1 MRVRNLKPDE
11 MKYALGTLMYCPGDN
26 EKVADKLIENKFPD
40 LNVMVLC
47 LEDAILLQN
56 LGHAEDILEETLTK
70 VKVAYRNNP
79 TMDLPLIFIRV
90 RNPQHLEHCLTRYH
104 KFSSILNGFVMPKY
118 DSTVSEQYKRIINGT
133 NNYHKFKFMPIL
145 ESAVLIEAANRK
157 KELLNIKADLENTK
171 GILGVLVGSNDMCNY
186 FALRRSAYQT
196 VYDIGV
202 IKDILS
208 DIICVMGR
216 DYVVNGPIW
225 EYFDGDN
232 WEEGLRREVEL
243 DQLNGFIGK
252 SCVHPKQLSVI
263 RDAIKVNKL
272 DYEDAVEIINWD
284 SEHGVIK
291 GKNSG
296 RMNEVA
302 THQAWAEKVYTLGK
316 IYGVKGE

>member
-1 MRVRNLKPDE
+1 MRNHTHFYFCNR
-11 MKYALGTLMYCPGDN
+11 
-26 EKVADKLIENKFPD
+26 I
-40 LNVMVLC
+40 
-47 LEDAILLQN
+47 
-56 LGHAEDILEETLTK
+56 
-70 VKVAYRNNP
+70 
-79 TMDLPLIFIRV
+79 
-90 RNPQHLEHCLTRYH
+90 HCR
-104 KFSSILNGFVMPKY
+104 
-118 DSTVSEQYKRIINGT
+118 
-133 NNYHKFKFMPIL
+133 
-145 ESAVLIEAANRK
+145 A
-157 KELLNIKADLENTK
+157 
-171 GILGVLVGSNDMCNY
+171 NDMCNY

-263 RDAIKVNKL
+263 RDAIRVNKL

>member
-1 MRVRNLKPDE
+1 

-26 EKVADKLIENKFPD
+26 EKVADKLIENKFTD

-157 KELLNIKADLENTK
+157 KELLHIKTDLENTK

-225 EYFDGDN
+225 EYFDGAN